1 MMRVALG
8 RERDLAAS
16 KIGMY
21 WSCQHRS
28 FEAIAQAFPLGIS
41 HDAVRQDEKRRS
53 MVMTQTDPKTPVVD
67 QFQGYREEFKVMGE
81 DLVATV
87 KNLVHES
94 NVRRISIKHEGQTV
108 LEIPL
113 TVGLI
118 GTFLAPWL
126 AAVGAISAVLTN
138 CTLEVVR
145 MERPNEPPV
154 S

>member
-1 MMRVALG
+1 
-8 RERDLAAS
+8 
-16 KIGMY
+16 
-21 WSCQHRS
+21 
-28 FEAIAQAFPLGIS
+28 
-41 HDAVRQDEKRRS
+41 
-53 MVMTQTDPKTPVVD
+53 MTQTDPKTPVVD

-87 KNLVHES
+87 KNLLHES
-94 NVRRISIKHEGQTV
+94 NVRRIMIKHEGQTV

-145 MERPNEPPV
+145 MERPHEPPA